1 MKEKIHPEFRDV
13 CFLDLSNGQKIVIK
27 STVQTRETVRM
38 DDGREL
44 PLFKVESTA
53 YTHPFY
59 TGTQKSVDS
68 LGGRV
73 DKFRQ
78 KFARAGAGMG
88 GAMPIKK

>member
-1 MKEKIHPEFRDV
+1 MKPGIHPEFRDV
-13 CFLDLSNGQKIVIK
+13 CFLDLSNGDKIVIK
-27 STVQTRETVRM
+27 STVQTRETIKM

-53 YTHPFY
+53 NTHPFY

-78 KFARAGAGMG
+78 KYARAGAG
-88 GAMPIKK
+88 GAKK

>member
-27 STVQTRETVRM
+27 STVQTRETVKL
-38 DDGREL
+38 DDGREV
-44 PLFKVESTA
+44 PLFKVESSA

-78 KFARAGAGMG
+78 KFARAGAGVG
-88 GAMPIKK
+88 GAMPAKK

>member
-1 MKEKIHPEFRDV
+1 MKPGIHPQFRDV
-13 CFLDLSNGQKIVIK
+13 CFLDLSNGDKIVIK
-27 STVQTRETVRM
+27 STVQTRETVKM

-44 PLFKVESTA
+44 PLYKVESSS

-59 TGTQKSVDS
+59 TGTQKSIDS

-78 KFARAGAGMG
+78 KYARAGAGS
-88 GAMPIKK
+88 AVKK